1 MFIYVLVLV
10 CIHICMLIYVC
21 THTHTENVIL
31 LNKHLEATTRGKKK
45 KFFIIP
51 KISSCGN
58 CREHY
63 VVIKFPVK
71 HHIRGAFIFSGFI
84 SL

>member
-1 MFIYVLVLV
+1 MYAYICIY
-10 CIHICMLIYVC
+10 
-21 THTHTENVIL
+21 THTGCNFIELALSV
-31 LNKHLEATTRGKKK
+31 EATARGKK

-71 HHIRGAFIFSGFI
+71 HHIGGAFIFSGFI

>member
-1 MFIYVLVLV
+1 
-10 CIHICMLIYVC
+10 MLIYVC
-21 THTHTENVIL
+21 THTHTECNFIEL
-31 LNKHLEATTRGKKK
+31 ALSLEATTRGKKM
-45 KFFIIP
+45 FFIIP

-71 HHIRGAFIFSGFI
+71 HHIGGAFIFSGFI